1 MHETTENRMF
11 LFLKEIIMIVIEYLT
26 AILPI
31 VLTGVAT
38 YIIIKQYKLDKKK
51 FISEHFNERYAIY
64 KIVMGY
70 ISDIVANANTSIK
83 DMLSFRKETF
93 DIKILFGEEIYDYV
107 DEIFNKSNRLQYI
120 NKITSDMNKLP
131 QNYTEL
137 VGEEYEILTWFGKQF
152 HVCEN
157 MFIKYL
163 KIDI

>member
-1 MHETTENRMF
+1 MN
-11 LFLKEIIMIVIEYLT
+11 VIEYLT

-64 KIVMGY
+64 RTVMRY
-70 ISDIVANANTSIK
+70 ISDIVVNANTSIK

-93 DIKILFGEEIYDYV
+93 DIKIFFGEEIFDYV

-120 NKITSDMNKLP
+120 SKITSNMNKIP

-137 VGEEYEILTWFGKQF
+137 VDEEYDILTWFGKQL

-157 MFIKYL
+157 IFIKYL